1 MITDQ
6 LLVLADNQA
15 LTKSAPSTNVVDLLQ
30 DKPTPGMSK
39 LLYLCVIVNEAITGT
54 LQPILED
61 SADNSTYT
69 TAASG
74 PLMTAPAP
82 TSARLSTP
90 SRPSGL
96 RKAIPFSRPPSI
108 LKRTSRRTRPRHT
121 SISMRPKPTT
131 SRSRFLKTPSR
142 T

>member
-39 LLYLCVIVNEAITGT
+39 LLYLCVIVNEAVTGT

-74 PLMTAPAP
+74 PLMNAPAAGTIVYIPVPFETKRYLRCNWGGAP
-82 TSARLSTP
+82 TAGKVTAHFTWDLQVNHGFAQ
-90 SRPSGL
+90 RPAL
-96 RKAIPFSRPPSI
+96 DNQPVA
-108 LKRTSRRTRPRHT
+108 
-121 SISMRPKPTT
+121 
-131 SRSRFLKTPSR
+131 
-142 T
+142 